1 MRITIL
7 GTGAI
12 AAHHATAI
20 AALGDHGIA
29 AQLTQAVDIDAG
41 RAANF
46 AAEHGIP
53 HHGTSPT
60 AALSETDVLHICT
73 PPAAHLDAVLAAL
86 AAGVHVVV
94 EKPAV
99 LSLAELDQI
108 AAAERSAAPARIGPG
123 TARFT
128 QVVQHRFGAGALRLR
143 RLLDDGALG
152 RPLVA
157 TCDTLWF
164 RPPAYFDVPWRGRW
178 DTEGGGPTMGHGI
191 HQFDVLLAILG
202 EWTEVTAMAGRLSR
216 EVDTEDVSMAI
227 VRFANGAMASITNS
241 LLSPRQ
247 TSDLRFDTE
256 RATVELSHLYGYSDE
271 NWTFTPAAGH
281 DDVARHWVPEPGA
294 LPSGHTAQFLPTYR
308 ALAAGE
314 APPVTV
320 ADVRGTFELAAAI
333 YRSAFTGLPVR
344 AGQIGPGDPF
354 FESMR
359 GTGPEWA
366 PVKSVP
372 AGAADAA
379 R

>member
-1 MRITIL
+1 MRTTIL

-12 AAHHATAI
+12 AAQHASSI
-20 AALGDHGIA
+20 AALGEHGVA
-29 AQLTQAVDIDAG
+29 AQVVHAVDIDAD
-41 RAANF
+41 RAARF
-46 AAEHGIP
+46 ATDHGVP
-53 HHGTSPT
+53 GHGTSLADVLP
-60 AALSETDVLHICT
+60 ETDVLHVCT
-73 PPAAHLDAVLAAL
+73 PPGAHLAATLEAL

-99 LSLAELDQI
+99 LSLAELDRI
-108 AAAERSAAPARIGPG
+108 AAAERSAAPARNGVG

-191 HQFDVLLAILG
+191 HQFDLLLAMFG
-202 EWTEVTAMAGRLSR
+202 EWTEVTAMAGRLAR

-227 VRFANGAMASITNS
+227 VRFASGAMASVTNS
-241 LLSPRQ
+241 LLSPRE

-256 RATVELSHLYGYSDE
+256 KATIELSHLYGYSDDD
-271 NWTFTPAAGH
+271 WTFTPVAGQ
-281 DDVARHWVPEPGA
+281 DDVARHWGPEPDA
-294 LPSGHTAQFLPTYR
+294 LPSGHLAQFVPTYR
-308 ALAAGE
+308 AFAAGE
-314 APPVTV
+314 APPVTA
-320 ADVRGTFELAAAI
+320 ADVRGTLELAAAI
-333 YRSAFTGLPVR
+333 YRSAFTRVPVR
-344 AGQIGPGDPF
+344 AGQIGPDDPF
-354 FESMR
+354 YESMR
-359 GTGPEWA
+359 GSGPEWA
-366 PVKSVP
+366 PVKDV
-372 AGAADAA
+372 AEEVA

>member
-1 MRITIL
+1 MRTTIL

-12 AAHHATAI
+12 AGQHARAI
-20 AALGDHGIA
+20 RELAAHGIT
-29 AQLTQAVDIDAG
+29 AQVTHAVDIDAD
-41 RAANF
+41 RAARF
-46 AAEHGIP
+46 AAEHDVP
-53 HHGTSPT
+53 RHGTSL
-60 AALSETDVLHICT
+60 AEALPETDVLHVCT
-73 PPAAHLDAVLAAL
+73 PPGAHLDATLAAL
-86 AAGVHVVV
+86 AAGVHVIV

-99 LSLAELDQI
+99 LSLAELDRI
-108 AAAERSAAPARIGPG
+108 AVAERSAAPARSGPG

-191 HQFDVLLAILG
+191 HQFDLLLAIFG
-202 EWTEVTAMAGRLSR
+202 PWTEVTAMAGRLAR

-227 VRFANGAMASITNS
+227 VRFANGAMASVTNS
-241 LLSPRQ
+241 LLSPRE
-247 TSDLRFDTE
+247 TSGLRFDTE

-271 NWTFTPAAGH
+271 NWTFTPARGQDEA
-281 DDVARHWVPEPGA
+281 ARLWIPEPDA
-294 LPSGHTAQFLPTYR
+294 LPSGHTAQFVPTYQ
-308 ALAAGE
+308 AFATGE
-314 APPVTV
+314 TPPVTV
-320 ADVRGTFELAAAI
+320 DDARGTLELAAAI
-333 YRSAFTGLPVR
+333 YRSAFTGAPVR
-344 AGQIGPGDPF
+344 AGQIGPDDPF
-354 FESMR
+354 HESMR

-366 PVKSVP
+366 PVKDVP
-372 AGAADAA
+372 AGIEEVV

>member
-1 MRITIL
+1 MRTTIL
-7 GTGAI
+7 GTGGI
-12 AAHHATAI
+12 AAHHANSI
-20 AALGDHGIA
+20 GALGGHGID
-29 AQLTQAVDIDAG
+29 AQVTHAVDIDAD
-41 RAANF
+41 RAARF
-46 AAEHGIP
+46 AAEFGIP
-53 HHGTSPT
+53 RHGTSLADVLP
-60 AALSETDVLHICT
+60 ETDVLHVCT
-73 PPAAHLDAVLAAL
+73 PPGAHLDATLAAL

-99 LSLAELDQI
+99 LSLAELDRI
-108 AAAERSAAPARIGPG
+108 AVAERTAAPARTGQG

-191 HQFDVLLAILG
+191 HQFDLLLAMFG
-202 EWTEVTAMAGRLSR
+202 EWTEVTAMAGRLAR

-227 VRFANGAMASITNS
+227 VRFASGAMASVTNS
-241 LLSPRQ
+241 LLSPRE

-256 RATVELSHLYGYSDE
+256 KATVELSHLYGYSDE
-271 NWTFTPAAGH
+271 NWTFTPVAGQ
-281 DDVARHWVPEPGA
+281 DDVARLWVPEPDA
-294 LPSGHTAQFLPTYR
+294 LGSGHAAQFVPTYR
-308 ALAAGE
+308 AFAAGE

-320 ADVRGTFELAAAI
+320 ADVRGTLELAAAI
-333 YRSAFTGLPVR
+333 YRSAFTGVPVR
-344 AGQIGPGDPF
+344 AGQIGTDDPF
-354 FESMR
+354 YGSMR
-359 GTGPEWA
+359 GSGPGWA
-366 PVKSVP
+366 PVKGVT
-372 AGAADAA
+372 ADAEEVA